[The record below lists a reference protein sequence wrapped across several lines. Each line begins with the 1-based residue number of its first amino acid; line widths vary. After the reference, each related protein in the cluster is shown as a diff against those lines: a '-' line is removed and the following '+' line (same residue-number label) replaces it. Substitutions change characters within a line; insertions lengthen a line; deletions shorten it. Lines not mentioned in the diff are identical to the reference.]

1 MPYAPVTVLPPAP
14 SKVSNPVNFVNQ
26 AALFLQALPTFRTQ
40 HNTLLTYINTKY
52 PNKWNCGLIGE
63 VNPTLPVNPT
73 FTNPTGTGV
82 VYVSA
87 VDTFYA
93 ALTSSSS
100 VSNDVG
106 AYADAMIAQQGS
118 SSSDANR
125 TTVPALSAAPAR
137 TQALAAF
144 NTTADAFTNSVI
156 TSGTSLNA
164 NLSAIHSHCFN
175 NDDYGLITD
184 ATITET
190 IDANTITDATITN

>member
-14 SKVSNPVNFVNQ
+14 SKVSNPANFVNQ
-26 AALFLQALPTFRTQ
+26 AALFLQALPAFRDQ
-40 HNTLLTYINTKY
+40 HNNLLTYINTKY
-52 PNKWNCGLIGE
+52 PNKWNCGMIDE
-63 VNPTLPVNPT
+63 VNPDIPVNPT

-82 VYVSA
+82 VYISA

-93 ALTSSSS
+93 TLTSSSS

-106 AYADAMIAQQGS
+106 AYVDAMIAQQGS

-125 TTVPALSAAPAR
+125 TTVPTLSAAPTR

-144 NTTADAFTNSVI
+144 NTTASAFTNSVI
-156 TSGTSLNA
+156 TSGTSLNT
-164 NLSAIHSHCFN
+164 NLSTIHSHCFN
-175 NDDYGLITD
+175 DYDCGTITD

-190 IDANTITDATITN
+190 IDANSITDATITN